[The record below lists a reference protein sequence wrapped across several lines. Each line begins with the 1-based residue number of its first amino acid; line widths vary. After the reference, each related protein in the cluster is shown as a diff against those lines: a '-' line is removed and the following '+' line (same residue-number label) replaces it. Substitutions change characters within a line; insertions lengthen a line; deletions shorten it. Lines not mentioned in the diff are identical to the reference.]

1 MFDIFKGQQDP
12 DSLEIERKL
21 DQDLLEQMLYQF
33 KDEEFYN
40 ETKVSS
46 SMAQV
51 DLKNGEL
58 VNIDDF
64 YEVLI
69 HIEQTVDM
77 LQFTEYKPSK
87 HVMKIFD
94 RLRKASISAQ
104 VTIFALIKKKNRMI
118 RAMGNIDSDVYSTIT
133 EFHRSV
139 CTILHEIFESYD
151 IRVYPT
157 FRKKTK
163 ENILAFQHQ
172 LSKTG

>member
-21 DQDLLEQMLYQF
+21 DQDLLEQMLYEF

-87 HVMKIFD
+87 TRHEDF
-94 RLRKASISAQ
+94 
-104 VTIFALIKKKNRMI
+104 
-118 RAMGNIDSDVYSTIT
+118 
-133 EFHRSV
+133 RSV
-139 CTILHEIFESYD
+139 AQSFHQCSSDHIFLD
-151 IRVYPT
+151 
-157 FRKKTK
+157 KKEK
-163 ENILAFQHQ
+163 PDDQSHG
-172 LSKTG
+172 KH